1 MLGQSLAGIRV
12 LDASRVLAGPFAGQ
26 ILADLGAEVL
36 KIEDTSEGDETRG
49 WGPPFGEDGTSAYF
63 ASCNRGKKGVTLNL
77 KTPRGRELLH
87 ALAAKCDIVLLNF
100 RAASAA
106 GLGATPEALLAANPK
121 AVIVTLSGYGSGP
134 AWGAKP
140 GYDFAVQGI
149 SGMMAATGPKDGR
162 PHKFGVAIAD
172 LVTGHYAAIAALAA
186 LRERDRS
193 GQGLVVE
200 LALVDCAVATMA
212 NVAQAHLTTGKAP
225 ARVGNAHLQ
234 IVPYEMFET
243 ADGWLILAVG
253 NDRQWRE
260 FCGVVA
266 GPEGI
271 LTAKG
276 AKDAKGVERTSFAPF
291 APFAVKLHDIRYAR
305 NQDRVRFRDELVPQI
320 AGVMRLASTA
330 AWRQALDAAGV
341 PNGPVWTLPELFA
354 SDLATERNFR
364 IFARRADGSEVALV
378 RSPLVESLD
387 PAPPPA
393 RGEHTDEVLS
403 GILGLESGAIARLRA
418 EGVV

>member
-1 MLGQSLAGIRV
+1 MLGRSLAGIRV

-36 KIEDTSEGDETRG
+36 KVEDTSDGDETRG
-49 WGPPFGEDGTSAYF
+49 WGPPFAADGLSAYF

-87 ALAAKCDIVLLNF
+87 ALAAKCDVVLLNF
-100 RAASAA
+100 RAAAAA
-106 GLGATPEALLAANPK
+106 GLGATPAALLAANPK
-121 AVIVTLSGYGSGP
+121 AVIVTISGYGNGP

-140 GYDFAVQGI
+140 GYDFAVQGL
-149 SGMMAATGPKDGR
+149 SGMMAATGPKDGA

-172 LVTGHYAAIAALAA
+172 LVTGHYAVIAALAA

-193 GQGLVVE
+193 GQGVVVD

-212 NVAQAHLTTGKAP
+212 NVAQAHLTTGQAP

-253 NDRQWRE
+253 NDRQWAAFCRAAGELGAPVTELSSPNHARNADRVTGRE
-260 FCGVVA
+260 TLVPHIAAVM
-266 GPEGI
+266 
-271 LTAKG
+271 
-276 AKDAKGVERTSFAPF
+276 RFAP
-291 APFAVKLHDIRYAR
+291 
-305 NQDRVRFRDELVPQI
+305 
-320 AGVMRLASTA
+320 TA
-330 AWRQALDAAGV
+330 AWRHALDAAGV

-354 SDLATERNFR
+354 SDLAAERKLR

-378 RSPLVESLD
+378 RSPLVDSLD
-387 PAPPPA
+387 SAPPPA

-403 GILGLESGAIARLRA
+403 GILGLEAGAIARLRA